1 MDGPDRER
9 LAVDVRHARKRLGTV
24 DALRDVSLSVPRG
37 TIFGFLGP
45 NGAGKTTLLRALVG
59 MIRLDGGTASLL
71 GMDPWRD
78 GVRLHAQIGYLP
90 SGAPS
95 YARMR
100 GVDALAYTASLAS
113 DASTATVLQA
123 EILDALALTRAELQR
138 PIRDY
143 SKGMRQKLAITQA
156 MQHDPQLLLLDE
168 PSEGLDP
175 LVQHGFSDLLRAR
188 ADAGRTVVFSSHVL
202 AEVEAMCEQVAII
215 RQGELVVESDL
226 ESLRAQRP
234 RIVRLRV
241 RDAAQL
247 ESLDDS
253 FTRGP
258 DDHAGRIVYEVTS
271 SPDSIVAALAAVE
284 LDDLLI
290 EEPSLEDVFRSY
302 YSGNPPEQTA

>member
-1 MDGPDRER
+1 
-9 LAVDVRHARKRLGTV
+9 
-24 DALRDVSLSVPRG
+24 
-37 TIFGFLGP
+37 
-45 NGAGKTTLLRALVG
+45 
-59 MIRLDGGTASLL
+59 
-71 GMDPWRD
+71 
-78 GVRLHAQIGYLP
+78 
-90 SGAPS
+90 
-95 YARMR
+95 
-100 GVDALAYTASLAS
+100 
-113 DASTATVLQA
+113 
-123 EILDALALTRAELQR
+123 
-138 PIRDY
+138 
-143 SKGMRQKLAITQA
+143 
-156 MQHDPQLLLLDE
+156 
-168 PSEGLDP
+168 
-175 LVQHGFSDLLRAR
+175 
-188 ADAGRTVVFSSHVL
+188 
-202 AEVEAMCEQVAII
+202 MCEQVAII